1 MKGAVWGATM
11 ERARLKLWKIVED
24 YEKIGIK
31 PIKRVN
37 SISSAWVE
45 FDNGDYW
52 KAIGAHDSARGNSI
66 NISYIDH
73 AISED
78 VVNCIIKPCTKAYP
92 FQAINYYWTE
102 GIEEIE

>member
-1 MKGAVWGATM
+1 MGRYNGASC
-11 ERARLKLWKIVED
+11 LKLWKIVED

-31 PIKRVN
+31 PIKKVN
-37 SISSAWVE
+37 SSSSAWVE

-102 GIEEIE
+102 GIEGIE